1 MTSRKPKHILA
12 VDDDGLV
19 RKSLAIFFREAGY
32 ESTVAEDGE
41 EALRFFCEN
50 RYDLLVTDIR
60 MPGMDGIGLL
70 AEIKRRSPS
79 TEVVMMTS
87 YASLETAVAA
97 IRRDASSATTATAT
111 SSRPSAS
118 RSVSE
123 RGRRKR
129 IGSRGGIGSTKATP

>member
-60 MPGMDGIGLL
+60 MPGMDGLQLIRAVRDYCRHAKRPPVPEIVLTAYNDEEVKRSAARLGVRDFILKPFRAEEFLRTLERNL
-70 AEIKRRSPS
+70 ALP
-79 TEVVMMTS
+79 
-87 YASLETAVAA
+87 
-97 IRRDASSATTATAT
+97 
-111 SSRPSAS
+111 
-118 RSVSE
+118 
-123 RGRRKR
+123 
-129 IGSRGGIGSTKATP
+129 